1 MKNMKTLS
9 GIPEKQ
15 LKIFGKRL
23 KNARKKA
30 GIKTQELFAD
40 MVGVH
45 LKTVRNWEQGIYA
58 PDLANLVFVCDLLDC
73 SMDYIL
79 GFADDVSR
87 IEPFEK
93 DTLESIA
100 DQYGYDSQTT
110 KAIEELSE
118 LIHAIARHKMRFS
131 GSRESKLADCEEKD
145 AVAEEI
151 ADVIITLYQVEYLLG
166 IDSERISE
174 IAKVKIKRQMERMK
188 KE

>member
-1 MKNMKTLS
+1 MKNMKTFS

-15 LKIFGKRL
+15 LKIFGKRM

-40 MVGVH
+40 TVGVH

-58 PDLANLVFVCDLLDC
+58 PDLTNLVFICNLVNC
-73 SMDYIL
+73 SMDYLL
-79 GFADDVSR
+79 GFVDDVSG

-93 DTLESIA
+93 ETLESIA
-100 DQYGYDSQTT
+100 DWYGYDSQTT
-110 KAIEELSE
+110 KAVEELSE
-118 LIHAIARHKMRFS
+118 LIHAIARHKMRFC
-131 GSRESKLADCEEKD
+131 GSFESKRAKCEEKD
-145 AVAEEI
+145 AVAEEL

-166 IDSERISE
+166 IDSDRVLE
-174 IAKVKIKRQMERMK
+174 IAEEKIKRQMERMK